1 MPLMACGKLA
11 AMKLTHEQ
19 CEQARLARDSR
30 FDGRFFTAVKSTG
43 IYCRPVC
50 PAPAPKPENVEYF
63 DNAASAAAAG
73 YRPCL
78 RCRPESA
85 PLSPAWRGSETT
97 VERALGLIHAGEL
110 DGPLGPFAERL
121 GVSDRHLRR
130 LFQRHLGVSP
140 LNYALNHRLLFAKQL
155 LAESQLPV
163 MDVALACGF
172 QSRRRFN
179 DAFARQFRLTPSQ
192 VRRGEAGQP
201 QGCCLTLNYRPPL
214 DWVGLIR
221 FLSGRALSG
230 VEAIDGEV
238 YRRTFRW
245 QQGSGWFE
253 VAPIA
258 GKEALALT
266 LHCDQPRAIR
276 PVVQR
281 IRQMFDLDLDPMQL
295 SRHLSQ
301 DPMLGARYQPD
312 KVVRLPGIWSEFEAL
327 VRAIVGQQISVKG
340 ARTILTRLCERF
352 GSPCEGPQLGRLFPQ
367 PVQLAGADLSGL
379 GLTQTRAA
387 WICDIARRYS
397 EGFTAGQG
405 DLASRVA
412 RLKTLKGVGDWTAH
426 YVCMRAFGESDAFVA
441 SDLGLYHALG
451 LEKGTPKQTLA
462 LAEGWRPWRAY
473 GVMAMWHSLGER

>member
-1 MPLMACGKLA
+1 MPSLACGKLA
-11 AMKLTHEQ
+11 DMKLTHDQ

-50 PAPAPKPENVEYF
+50 PAPPPKPENVEYF

-78 RCRPESA
+78 RCRPETA

-110 DGPLGPFAERL
+110 DGPLGPFSERL

-130 LFQRHLGVSP
+130 LFQCHLGVSP

-179 DAFARQFRLTPSQ
+179 DAFVRQFRLTPSQ
-192 VRRGEAGQP
+192 VRRGAVGQS

-214 DWVGLIR
+214 DWAGLLR
-221 FLSGRALSG
+221 FLSERALPG
-230 VEAIDGEV
+230 VEAIEGEV

-245 QQGSGWFE
+245 QQACGWFE
-253 VAPIA
+253 LSPIV
-258 GKEALALT
+258 GKNALALT

-281 IRQMFDLDLDPMQL
+281 IRQMFDLDLDPLHLHRQL
-295 SRHLSQ
+295 SK
-301 DPMLGARYQPD
+301 DPVLAGQCGGEM
-312 KVVRLPGIWSEFEAL
+312 VRLPGIWSEFEAL

-352 GSPCEGPQLGRLFPQ
+352 GSPMAGPQLGRTFPQ
-367 PVQLAGADLSGL
+367 AAQLAGADLSGL
-379 GLTQTRAA
+379 GLTQTRAG
-387 WICDIARRYS
+387 WISHIAQCYS
-397 EGFTAGQG
+397 QGFSAGEG

-412 RLKTLKGVGDWTAH
+412 TLKTLKGVGDWTAH

-462 LAEGWRPWRAY
+462 AAESWRPWRAY
-473 GVMAMWHSLGER
+473 GVMLLWSSLGEKR